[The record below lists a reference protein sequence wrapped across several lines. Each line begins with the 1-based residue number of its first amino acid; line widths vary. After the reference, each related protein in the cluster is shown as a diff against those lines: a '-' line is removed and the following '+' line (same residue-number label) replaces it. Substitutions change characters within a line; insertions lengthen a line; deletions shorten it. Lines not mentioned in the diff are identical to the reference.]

1 METSHTHPKPL
12 HYVGIF
18 VALAVLTGI
27 EIVVSTAIAG
37 SALRVVLLLALAVS
51 KATLVALYYMHLRY
65 DSRMFAVIFL
75 IPVVFFIGFVLALAF
90 S

>member
-1 METSHTHPKPL
+1 METSHTHPKYL
-12 HYVGIF
+12 QYLGIF
-18 VALAVLTGI
+18 LALAVLTGI
-27 EIVVSTAIAG
+27 EIAVSTVIAG
-37 SALRVVLLLALAVS
+37 SPLRLVLLLALAVS
-51 KATLVALYYMHLRY
+51 KAALVALYYMHLRY

>member
-1 METSHTHPKPL
+1 METSHTPPKTL
-12 HYVGIF
+12 HYIGIF

-27 EIVVSTAIAG
+27 EIAASTAIAG
-37 SALRVVLLLALAVS
+37 SALRVVLLLGLAVS

>member
-1 METSHTHPKPL
+1 METSHTHSKTL

-27 EIVVSTAIAG
+27 EIAVSTAIAG

>member
-1 METSHTHPKPL
+1 
-12 HYVGIF
+12 
-18 VALAVLTGI
+18 
-27 EIVVSTAIAG
+27 
-37 SALRVVLLLALAVS
+37 VVLLLGLAVS